1 MRTYAD
7 GASALLLTSGEQ
19 TAVTKLPP
27 AGVLTGIKFFP
38 TKRPTDPRNEKD
50 RVVVETA
57 MRLDV
62 AVRRLMTSLQVLQER
77 HQKAV
82 FVWSDLTQAGLFGV
96 T

>member
-1 MRTYAD
+1 
-7 GASALLLTSGEQ
+7 
-19 TAVTKLPP
+19 
-27 AGVLTGIKFFP
+27 
-38 TKRPTDPRNEKD
+38 
-50 RVVVETA
+50 

-62 AVRRLMTSLQVLQER
+62 AVRQLGAPGGVKAVMTSLQVLQER